1 MRSILIP
8 ALCGALALAG
18 CQTIGDS
25 DAVIKKN
32 LAQACDVI
40 ETGHASFL
48 IIVASYPVKPSIVAT
63 EAKAHASAADYCD
76 HPENANT
83 MTAVLKVVQLGAIIV
98 AALTQASQVQAAAG
112 G

>member
-1 MRSILIP
+1 MRFLIP
-8 ALCGALALAG
+8 VLCGALALAG
-18 CQTIGDS
+18 CQTTKS
-25 DAVIKKN
+25 DEAIKRN

-40 ETGHASFL
+40 ETAHASFL
-48 IIVASYPVKPSIVAT
+48 ILVASYPLKPSIVET
-63 EAKAHASAADYCD
+63 EAKAHDSAALYCD

-83 MTAVLKVVQLGAIIV
+83 MTAVLTVVKLGAIIV